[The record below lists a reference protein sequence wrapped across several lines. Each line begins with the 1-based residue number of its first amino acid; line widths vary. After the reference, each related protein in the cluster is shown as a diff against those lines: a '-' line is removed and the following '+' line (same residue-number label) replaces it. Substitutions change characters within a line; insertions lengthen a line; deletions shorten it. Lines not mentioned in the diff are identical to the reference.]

1 MARMYSRKKGKSKSV
16 KPLKIAKKSWVRYS
30 AKEVEALT
38 VKLAKQGLTSSQIGI
53 FLRDNYGIPDVK
65 IITKKNIGKILK
77 ENKIVPKIPEDVI
90 ALIKKDINLMKHMET
105 HKKDMTVKRGLQI
118 TESKINR
125 LAKYYKRIGK
135 LPRDWS
141 YDKTKAKMYID

>member
-1 MARMYSRKKGKSKSV
+1 MARIYSRKKGKSKSI
-16 KPLKIAKKSWVRYS
+16 KPLKIVKKSWVRYS

-77 ENKIVPKIPEDVI
+77 ENKIESKMPEDII
-90 ALIKKDINLMKHMET
+90 ALIKKDINLMKHMEM

-125 LAKYYKRIGK
+125 LAKYCKRIGK
-135 LPRDWS
+135 LPKDWS